1 MIFISEGNALHL
13 TSPFSTLPEVSCI
26 KHGVYLIIIT
36 AKILCRG
43 LSHVKD
49 GK

>member
-1 MIFISEGNALHL
+1 MVFISEGNALHL
-13 TSPFSTLPEVSCI
+13 TSPFCTLPEVSCI

>member
-1 MIFISEGNALHL
+1 MILSEGNALYL
-13 TSPFSTLPEVSCI
+13 TSPFCTLPEISCI
-26 KHGVYLIIIT
+26 KHGVFLIIIT

-49 GK
+49 GKC